1 MTAPGDSGL
10 AWQDWRPTAGLEVLR
25 LRAQL
30 LAQVRGFFAERGV
43 MEVDTPALS
52 GAAVTDPHLHSFVT
66 TVSATGPVLY
76 LQTSPEFPMK
86 RLLAAGCGCIY
97 QIAKVF
103 RNGESG
109 RLHNSEF
116 SLLEWYRL
124 GFDVARLMAEV
135 AELVTALLPDRLSLQ
150 TPEHLSYG
158 AAFERYLG
166 LDPHTA
172 SVAELAACAAT
183 QALQA
188 PPGMPPDDPNPW
200 LDLLLS
206 HCIEPRL
213 GQGRL
218 SFIYDYP
225 AAQAALARVRPGQP
239 PVAERFELYLNG
251 IELANG
257 FHELSDPV
265 EQRRRF
271 ERDNRQRVACGLPPL
286 PLDERLLAALESG
299 LPDCA
304 GVALGFDR
312 LVMIAAGKTCL
323 QEVSS
328 FPFERA

>member
-1 MTAPGDSGL
+1 M
-10 AWQDWRPTAGLEVLR
+10 AGLEVLR

-30 LAQVRGFFAERGV
+30 LARVRGFFAERGV
-43 MEVDTPALS
+43 MEVDTPTLS

-66 TVSATGPVLY
+66 TAAAPAAGPVLY

-86 RLLAAGCGCIY
+86 RLLAAGSGCIY

-103 RNGESG
+103 RDGEYG
-109 RLHNSEF
+109 RLHNPEF

-124 GFDVARLMAEV
+124 GFDLSRLMAEV
-135 AELVTALLPDRLSLQ
+135 ADLVTALLPDRLSLQ
-150 TPEHLSYG
+150 APEYLSYR

-172 SVAELAACAAT
+172 GVAELAACAAT
-183 QALQA
+183 QALRT

-225 AAQAALARVRPGQP
+225 AAQAALARIRPGQP

-257 FHELSDPV
+257 FHELSDPA

-271 ERDNRQRVACGLPPL
+271 ERDNRLRAARQLPPM
-286 PLDERLLAALESG
+286 PVDERLLAALESG

-304 GVALGFDR
+304 GVALGLDR
-312 LVMIAAGKTCL
+312 LLMITAGKTCL
-323 QEVSS
+323 QDVLS

>member
-1 MTAPGDSGL
+1 M
-10 AWQDWRPTAGLEVLR
+10 AGLEVLR

-30 LAQVRGFFAERGV
+30 LARVRGFFAERGV
-43 MEVDTPALS
+43 MEVDTPVLS
-52 GAAVTDPHLHSFVT
+52 NAAVTDPHLHSFVT
-66 TVSATGPVLY
+66 TVSATGRVLY
-76 LQTSPEFPMK
+76 LQTSPEFLMK
-86 RLLAAGCGCIY
+86 RLLAAGSGCIY

-103 RNGESG
+103 RSGECG
-109 RLHNSEF
+109 RLHNPEF

-124 GFDVARLMAEV
+124 GFDTSRLMAEV
-135 AELVTALLPDRLSLQ
+135 AELVTALLRDRLSWQ
-150 TPEHLSYG
+150 APEYLSYG

-172 SVAELAACAAT
+172 SVAELAACTET

-225 AAQAALARVRPGQP
+225 ATQAALARIRPGQP

-257 FHELSDPV
+257 FHELSDSV

-271 ERDNRQRVACGLPPL
+271 ECDNRLRAERQLPPM
-286 PLDERLLAALESG
+286 PVDERLLAALESG

-312 LVMIAAGKTCL
+312 LLMIAAGKTCL
-323 QEVSS
+323 QDVLS

>member
-1 MTAPGDSGL
+1 M
-10 AWQDWRPTAGLEVLR
+10 AGLEMLR

-30 LAQVRGFFAERGV
+30 LARVRDFFAKRGV

-66 TVSATGPVLY
+66 TSAGPVVGPVFY

-86 RLLAAGCGCIY
+86 RLLAAGSGCIY

-103 RNGESG
+103 RNGEYG
-109 RLHNSEF
+109 RLHNPEF

-124 GFDVARLMAEV
+124 GFDPARLMAEV
-135 AELVTALLPDRLSLQ
+135 AELVTALLRDRLPLQ
-150 TPEHLSYG
+150 APEYLSYG

-172 SVAELAACAAT
+172 SVAELAACAAAQT
-183 QALQA
+183 LQA

-206 HCIEPRL
+206 HCIEPQL
-213 GQGRL
+213 GRGRL
-218 SFIYDYP
+218 SFLHDYP
-225 AAQAALARVRPGQP
+225 AAQATLARIRPGQP
-239 PVAERFELYLNG
+239 PMAERFELYLNG

-257 FHELSDPV
+257 FHELSDPA

-271 ERDNRQRVACGLPPL
+271 ERDNRLRAARRLPPM
-286 PLDERLLAALESG
+286 PVDERLLAALESG

-304 GVALGFDR
+304 GVALGLDR
-312 LVMIAAGKTCL
+312 LLMIAAGKTCL
-323 QEVSS
+323 QDVLS